1 MIIIFLKKAVVIA
14 SSNAEDY
21 SHIQDSII
29 GILFLGTPH
38 QGSEATS
45 YSRVLLNIM
54 NAAFPDFPDLTRKT
68 QTNLRNFLD
77 RDMDDIQKM
86 GIRFRA
92 QTLDIKII
100 SFIEQKPT
108 HPFDYRVSS
117 STSLPFSL
125 SFWLVSTLLLEA
137 D

>member
-1 MIIIFLKKAVVIA
+1 
-14 SSNAEDY
+14 
-21 SHIQDSII
+21 
-29 GILFLGTPH
+29 
-38 QGSEATS
+38 
-45 YSRVLLNIM
+45 M

-68 QTNLRNFLD
+68 QTNLRNFLE

-108 HPFDYRVSS
+108 HPSDCRVSS

-125 SFWLVSTLLLEA
+125 LFWLVSRLMKTPLVGG
-137 D
+137 